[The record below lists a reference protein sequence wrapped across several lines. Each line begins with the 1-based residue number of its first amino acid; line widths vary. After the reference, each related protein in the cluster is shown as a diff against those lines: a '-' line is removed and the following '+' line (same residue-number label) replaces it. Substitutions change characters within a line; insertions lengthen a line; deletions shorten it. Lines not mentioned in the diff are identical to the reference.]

1 MPVLYWPPI
10 SQEDCA
16 ELEGFLGFELPAD
29 YKAFLCQWNGLFVDL
44 PDWVNLPFAKVD
56 DGWIAFTFLFG
67 FRVPN
72 KNQDIEKLTF
82 ELKDE
87 LAHAGDFAVI
97 GDDGGD
103 NFFVLMGSPDPGKV
117 YYWDRTHLHQGPLVS
132 EADIP
137 ENNECGN
144 LYLAGS
150 TFGEFW
156 ALLSGYLRDFQFVPR
171 ED

>member
-16 ELEGFLGFELPAD
+16 GLERVLGFTLPGD
-29 YKAFLCQWNGLFVDL
+29 YKAFLGQWNGLFVDL

-56 DGWIAFTFLFG
+56 DGWIAFSFLFG

-72 KNQDIEKLTF
+72 KNQDIEKQTSY
-82 ELKDE
+82 LKDE
-87 LAHAGDFAVI
+87 LAHIGDIAVI
-97 GDDGGD
+97 GEDGGD
-103 NFFVLMGSPDPGKV
+103 NFFVLTGGTDSGKV
-117 YYWDRTHLHQGPLVS
+117 YYWDRTHLHHGAAILK
-132 EADIP
+132 ADIP
-137 ENNECGN
+137 EKNECGN
-144 LYLAGS
+144 LYLVAN

-156 ALLSGYLRDFQFVPR
+156 ALLSGHLQGFQFAPR